1 MLDSLLLPACSV
13 NWLGEIEGESFGLD
27 KTRIFD
33 NVVRQLR
40 QLADYVGKTTLGQGL
55 ICNST
60 MHPRSF
66 ADCYFATLNLLPG
79 NGEMLVGSE
88 CREIPMGNHDEAIR
102 RMFVS
107 RIRGPLPT

>member
-40 QLADYVGKTTLGQGL
+40 QLAD
-55 ICNST
+55 
-60 MHPRSF
+60 
-66 ADCYFATLNLLPG
+66 
-79 NGEMLVGSE
+79 
-88 CREIPMGNHDEAIR
+88 
-102 RMFVS
+102 
-107 RIRGPLPT
+107 